1 MKKIM
6 ILLAGFAGTMSLNA
20 QNVGI
25 GTTNPSELL
34 TVNGTAL
41 IDASN
46 LNNGFFPNG
55 KVLKFGTLGG
65 VGIGSNKIG
74 GPSTNGLEFFTG
86 FSRRFVIDSTGNVG
100 INADA
105 ISSFRLT
112 VNGNSYIGGLA
123 LGTTS
128 PDLFSYKLDVEGNTR
143 VRNDSYVNRDLWVD
157 RNFDVDGTSNFF
169 GNITASSNLS
179 IGGNITAVDNITV
192 SGNITVDGGRGVI
205 RSTNSTQQVVS
216 YPVGSVQF
224 GNAPAGYTTD
234 VTFAFSNVFSAIP
247 KISIAQITGTS
258 GNFERWFYT
267 IHSID
272 LATRTFLV
280 RFYTPNGTGGSTTMT
295 LNFIAIGAAL

>member
-1 MKKIM
+1 MKKI
-6 ILLAGFAGTMSLNA
+6 LLSLIGFCISTIVYC
-20 QNVGI
+20 QHVGI
-25 GTTNPSELL
+25 GTTTAPELL

-55 KVLKFGTLGG
+55 KVLKFGTTGG

-86 FSRRFVIDSTGNVG
+86 SSRRFVIDSAGYIG

-105 ISSFRLT
+105 IPAFRLT

-123 LGTTS
+123 LGTTQ
-128 PDLFSYKLDVEGNTR
+128 PDLLSYKLDVEGNTR

-157 RNFDVDGTSNFF
+157 RNFDVDGVSSFA
-169 GNITASSNLS
+169 GNITTGANLT
-179 IGGNITAVDNITV
+179 IG
-192 SGNITVDGGRGVI
+192 GNITVDGGRGVI

-216 YPVGSVQF
+216 YPIGSVLLN
-224 GNAPAGYTTD
+224 NASAGYTID
-234 VTFAFSNVFSAIP
+234 VTFAFSNVFAAVP

-258 GNFERWFYT
+258 GPFERWLYT
-267 IHSID
+267 IHSVD

-280 RFYTPNGTGGSTTMT
+280 RFYTPNGTSGAATMT